1 MLLLLYWFFFC
12 SCTARFVIYL
22 PSCMYGKAVC
32 VRQRGNATPQQQLQ
46 KKYPPTSWEQIRR
59 ISVANNT
66 KRKICL
72 STWWIRLPRRL
83 GFSSEKMVRNSFSQ
97 QHTHTLSHIRYRFFS
112 HDIIY
117 VCGKTC
123 VEAAKIF
130 LLEKRRQHHQ
140 HPSFL
145 PSRPNRFLGSSNPSK
160 KMFLGRFLNL

>member
-22 PSCMYGKAVC
+22 LSCMDGKTVC
-32 VRQRGNATPQQQLQ
+32 VCMTARKCHTAAAAP
-46 KKYPPTSWEQIRR
+46 KKYPPTWEQIRR

-97 QHTHTLSHIRYRFFS
+97 QHTLLSHIRYRFFS